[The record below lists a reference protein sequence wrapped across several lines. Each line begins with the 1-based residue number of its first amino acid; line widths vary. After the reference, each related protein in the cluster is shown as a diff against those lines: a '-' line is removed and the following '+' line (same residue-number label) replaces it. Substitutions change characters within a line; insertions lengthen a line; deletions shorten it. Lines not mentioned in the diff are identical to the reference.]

1 MIATLKKEL
10 SSINW
15 QLNKVKTQM
24 QTSIYMLDI
33 SQNSFELL
41 VYFLMQSRY
50 AIFIVVSFYL
60 VYISAIAE

>member
-24 QTSIYMLDI
+24 QTSLSLLDI

-41 VYFLMQSRY
+41 VYFLMQSGY
-50 AIFIVVSFYL
+50 AIFIVVSFSL

>member
-15 QLNKVKTQM
+15 KLNKVKTQM
-24 QTSIYMLDI
+24 QTILSLLDI

-41 VYFLMQSRY
+41 VFFLMQNGY

-60 VYISAIAE
+60 VYISTLAD

>member
-15 QLNKVKTQM
+15 QLNKVKKQM
-24 QTSIYMLDI
+24 QTSLSLLDI

>member
-24 QTSIYMLDI
+24 QTSLSLLDI

>member
-15 QLNKVKTQM
+15 KPNKVKTQM
-24 QTSIYMLDI
+24 QTILSLLDI

-41 VYFLMQSRY
+41 GFFLCRVVMPFLLLFLSTLF
-50 AIFIVVSFYL
+50 IFL
-60 VYISAIAE
+60 Q

>member
-15 QLNKVKTQM
+15 KLNKVKTQM
-24 QTSIYMLDI
+24 QTILSLLDI

-41 VYFLMQSRY
+41 VF
-50 AIFIVVSFYL
+50 FFN
-60 VYISAIAE
+60 AE